1 MLFSRLW
8 ISCVAC
14 IWCDTFG
21 RMTDLDPNQHTS
33 SPAATPAPAERKK
46 VGGARPN
53 SGGARVGSGRPK
65 TTPVQQV
72 MAKVKADMLER
83 AVKECKITPL
93 EYMLQVLSG
102 DHPDARG
109 PADRQWAAT
118 AAAPYMHARLSQVNS
133 TTEASVKVSAEEA
146 AAVTK
151 DIVGTLFGA

>member
-1 MLFSRLW
+1 
-8 ISCVAC
+8 
-14 IWCDTFG
+14 
-21 RMTDLDPNQHTS
+21 MTNLDPNQHAS

-46 VGGARPN
+46 VGGARAN

-72 MAKVKADMLER
+72 VAQIKSDMLER
-83 AVKECKITPL
+83 AVKDCKLTPL

-133 TTEASVKVSAEEA
+133 TSEASIKVSAEEA
-146 AAVTK
+146 AVLTR
-151 DIVGTLFGA
+151 DIVGSLFGT

>member
-1 MLFSRLW
+1 MLFIRLW

-14 IWCDTFG
+14 VWCDTFG
-21 RMTDLDPNQHTS
+21 RMTDLDLNHQHP

-53 SGGARVGSGRPK
+53 TGGARVGAGRPK

-72 MAKVKADMLER
+72 VAQIKSDMLER
-83 AVKECKITPL
+83 AIKDCKITPL

-102 DHPDARG
+102 EHPDARG

-118 AAAPYMHARLSQVNS
+118 AAAPYMHARLSQINS
-133 TTEASVKVSAEEA
+133 TSEASIKVSAEEA
-146 AAVTK
+146 AALTK
-151 DIVGTLFGA
+151 DIVGTLFGT